1 MHEGEVCSLKTDLN
15 VPFRI
20 INPQTLTP
28 RSLQAQGAE
37 DMVSRGLIDI
47 CSHASADSLKKEL
60 VARLGLDVVD
70 TSDHAASRELPAA
83 ILKTGATLVVSV
95 DVVIIGS
102 GAGGG
107 VAAANLAK
115 AGLRVLVLEK
125 GSWVPSTNLEQQVSM
140 R

>member
-1 MHEGEVCSLKTDLN
+1 MG
-15 VPFRI
+15 
-20 INPQTLTP
+20 
-28 RSLQAQGAE
+28 
-37 DMVSRGLIDI
+37 RGLTEL
-47 CSHASADSLKKEL
+47 CTCASANSLKKEL

-70 TSDHAASRELPAA
+70 TSDQAASRELPAA

-125 GSWVPSTNLEQQVSM
+125 GSWVPSADLEQQVSTC
-140 R
+140 